1 MIVSIL
7 KNIFL
12 LIATVIALLVL
23 LIKNSYTS
31 TVFYFILSL
40 SFIYLV
46 FHVLYFFKE
55 KKKYLIY
62 ENRYVYYTLGFITK
76 RIIFIG
82 GSLIV
87 SVVLFISGNKVFLF
101 GILTTTLLLAEV
113 LGLFFMLSNHFLFIE
128 LKDNKIFISES
139 KTRILTSHIKEI
151 DFRHEIFYITLK
163 NNKTHLIELNRFQSS
178 KIENFKKSFVDW
190 IHQNNLP
197 FGEGLKFIS

>member
-113 LGLFFMLSNHFLFIE
+113 LGLVFMLSNHFLFIE

>member
-1 MIVSIL
+1 MIVSVL

-31 TVFYFILSL
+31 TVFYSILTL

-55 KKKYLIY
+55 KKKYTMN

-82 GSLIV
+82 AALIV
-87 SVVLFISGNKVFLF
+87 SIVLFISGNKVFLF
-101 GILTTTLLLAEV
+101 GILTTTLLLAEFI
-113 LGLFFMLSNHFLFIE
+113 GLFFMLSNDFLFVE

-163 NNKTHLIELNRFQSS
+163 NNSTFLIELDRIQANNV
-178 KIENFKKSFVDW
+178 EAFKKSFANW
-190 IHQNNLP
+190 IHQNNLLIGDG
-197 FGEGLKFIS
+197 FKLIS